1 MRLASIAG
9 ISIADVKFIKTLG
22 KDVLL
27 VERFDRVYNE
37 NAWYRRP
44 VVSGLTVLNLDE
56 NWAREASYLAL
67 IAQKKK
73 RGHIFY
79 SIALNYLNVWSL
91 TY

>member
-9 ISIADVKFIKTLG
+9 ISVAEIKYIKTLG

-27 VERFDRVYNE
+27 VERFDRLHHE
-37 NAWYRRP
+37 SAWYRRP

-67 IAQKKK
+67 IAQIKKN
-73 RGHIFY
+73 GVNFQFD
-79 SIALNYLNVWSL
+79 SIE
-91 TY
+91 